1 MLDAHDL
8 APAAWGLA
16 GALAYGLYMVL
27 QAFRT
32 PSANPGGR
40 VSALLELALGAFV
53 GPLASSVFT
62 SGCLFWAPRL
72 DPRAVSVTLG
82 LISVPALPRFIR
94 FVQRK
99 LFSKLGDDPASG
111 APQ

>member
-1 MLDAHDL
+1 MIDTRDFE
-8 APAAWGLA
+8 PAAWGLA

-32 PSANPGGR
+32 PNANPGGR
-40 VSALLELALGAFV
+40 TSALLELALGAFI
-53 GPLASSVFT
+53 GPLASAVFT
-62 SGCLFWAPRL
+62 SSCLYWAPRL

-94 FVQRK
+94 WVQRR
-99 LFSKLGDDPASG
+99 LFTKLGDDPAPG
-111 APQ
+111 AS